1 MKKLKLLKPWQL
13 PTVRQKLNAGI
24 LTPFRTEATLM
35 APCGEAVSARHSSLS
50 EGRDGLLQNCSTPT
64 ERARKPHTPSRGP
77 IFASTV
83 SKHPGCPHLFS

>member
-13 PTVRQKLNAGI
+13 PTVRQRLSEAA
-24 LTPFRTEATLM
+24 TTSFRNEATLM
-35 APCGEAVSARHSSLS
+35 APCNDAPERSGSLA
-50 EGRDGLLQNCSTPT
+50 EGRSDLFQNCSTPT
-64 ERARKPHTPSRGP
+64 ERSRKPRTPSRGP

>member
-13 PTVRQKLNAGI
+13 PTVRQKLNADAPAF
-24 LTPFRTEATLM
+24 LRNEAALM
-35 APCGEAVSARHSSLS
+35 APCGDAAPGRHSSLS
-50 EGRDGLLQNCSTPT
+50 EGRIGLLQNCSTPT

>member
-13 PTVRQKLNAGI
+13 PTVRQRLSAADA
-24 LTPFRTEATLM
+24 TTSFRNDATLM
-35 APCGEAVSARHSSLS
+35 APCGDAPARN
-50 EGRDGLLQNCSTPT
+50 EFGVDGRTAAFQNCSTPT
-64 ERARKPHTPSRGP
+64 ERSRKLRTPSRGP